1 MSLKISGKN
10 EQGRTAFPTHWR
22 ETLREFCGWGWFVQV
37 THTGVP
43 RTSPKSPRSPKEDL
57 TQASFLLAGTSPP
70 GSILWMGLRMFHLK
84 NAWGI
89 FPPRHLLE
97 VYNLRLRRDRNLREE
112 QVMWPGQVTEL
123 LCALVSLSAQ
133 FYCEG
138 VIAGSSTKAL
148 NFITSLRLR
157 VWSKGE
163 IVKKENNPKWSQ
175 LY

>member
-37 THTGVP
+37 IHTGVP

-133 FYCEG
+133 FYCEDTEIMHA
-138 VIAGSSTKAL
+138 VFHTIAG
-148 NFITSLRLR
+148 I
-157 VWSKGE
+157 E
-163 IVKKENNPKWSQ
+163 
-175 LY
+175 